1 MNRKA
6 NCKPFIKQETGDNM
20 AIRELFLFCLLFL
33 TLIQWV
39 IYYNV
44 KQWLINRHPE
54 PEQSTA
60 VDRVLYH
67 EITDLDL
74 PWQAGESWQKHG
86 RGYVVALQRQG
97 LYEMLDEHEVN
108 DYRAIYCLGYTVRE
122 EQDKKELKAL
132 SQRLQRAE
140 SHVDELRDKLTH
152 IKQNS
157 NNEPH
162 RASQS
167 VCENQPLDPLTQS
180 WNEWGQ
186 CDKGIDELMRAKG
199 WQRINPVS
207 VPVAVPVAVEL
218 PEPAEPAEQEQNE
231 YTSLTGDERTAAM
244 IKLKDEGMSY
254 HEIAQLFG
262 VSDGSAKGTISRG
275 RKAKSNV
282 LPLFAGCSEGVREVM

>member
-1 MNRKA
+1 M
-6 NCKPFIKQETGDNM
+6 G
-20 AIRELFLFCLLFL
+20 IRELFLFCLLFL
-33 TLIQWV
+33 TSIQWV
-39 IYYNV
+39 IYFKV
-44 KQWLINRHPE
+44 REWLHNRHPE
-54 PEQSTA
+54 PEQAKA

-86 RGYVVALQRQG
+86 RGYVVSLQRQG
-97 LYEMLDEHEVN
+97 LYELLDEHEVN

-122 EQDKKELKAL
+122 EQDNKELKAL

-140 SHVDELRDKLTH
+140 SNVDELRGKLTH

-162 RASQS
+162 RASES
-167 VCENQPLDPLTQS
+167 MTENPAPLDPLTEG
-180 WNEWGQ
+180 WHEWGR
-186 CDKGIDELMRAKG
+186 CDKGIDEIMLAKG
-199 WQRINPVS
+199 WQRVGS
-207 VPVAVPVAVEL
+207 VPVAMAAPVEL
-218 PEPAEPAEQEQNE
+218 PEPEQEQPAEQPQNE
-231 YTSLTGDERTAAM
+231 YSSLTGDERTAAM
-244 IKLKDEGMSY
+244 IRLKDEGKSY

>member
-1 MNRKA
+1 MG
-6 NCKPFIKQETGDNM
+6 IG
-20 AIRELFLFCLLFL
+20 ELFLFCLFFL
-33 TLIQWV
+33 TFAQWIV
-39 IYYNV
+39 YFKIRE
-44 KQWLINRHPE
+44 WLHNRHPE
-54 PEQSTA
+54 PEQATA

-97 LYEMLDEHEVN
+97 LYEMLDEHDVN
-108 DYRAIYCLGYTVRE
+108 DYRTIYCLGYTVRE
-122 EQDKKELKAL
+122 EQDRKELKAL
-132 SQRLQRAE
+132 SERLQRAE
-140 SHVDELRDKLTH
+140 SNVDKLRDKLTH

-180 WNEWGQ
+180 WHEWGQ

-199 WQRINPVS
+199 WQRINAS
-207 VPVAVPVAVEL
+207 PVAMAAPVAIDL
-218 PEPAEPAEQEQNE
+218 PEPEPPAEQEPQNE

-244 IKLKDEGMSY
+244 IRFKDEGKSY

-282 LPLFAGCSEGVREVM
+282 LPLFAECSDGVHDVM

>member
-1 MNRKA
+1 
-6 NCKPFIKQETGDNM
+6 M

-44 KQWLINRHPE
+44 KQWLINRNPE
-54 PEQSTA
+54 PQQAKA

-74 PWQAGESWQKHG
+74 PWAAGESWQKNG

-97 LYEMLDEHEVN
+97 LYELLDEHKVN

-132 SQRLQRAE
+132 SQRLERAE
-140 SHVDELRDKLTH
+140 SNVDELRDKLH
-152 IKQNS
+152 SQKQKACS
-157 NNEPH
+157 EPV
-162 RASQS
+162 RASES
-167 VCENQPLDPLTQS
+167 VCTSQPLDPLTQS
-180 WNEWGQ
+180 WHEWGQ
-186 CDKGIDELMRAKG
+186 CDKDLDELMRAKG
-199 WQRINPVS
+199 WQRINAA
-207 VPVAVPVAVEL
+207 PVAVAAPVALDL
-218 PEPAEPAEQEQNE
+218 PAEPAEPAEQEQPAEPQNE

-244 IKLKDEGMSY
+244 IKLKDEGKSY

-275 RKAKSNV
+275 RKAKNNI

>member
-1 MNRKA
+1 
-6 NCKPFIKQETGDNM
+6 M

-54 PEQSTA
+54 PEQATA

-86 RGYVVALQRQG
+86 RGYVVSLQRQG
-97 LYEMLDEHEVN
+97 LYELLDEHEVN

-132 SQRLQRAE
+132 SERLQRAE
-140 SHVDELRDKLTH
+140 SHVDELRDKLH
-152 IKQNS
+152 QLKQKANS
-157 NNEPH
+157 EPV

-167 VCENQPLDPLTQS
+167 VCTSQPFDPLTQS
-180 WNEWGQ
+180 WHEWGQ

-199 WQRINPVS
+199 WQRINAA
-207 VPVAVPVAVEL
+207 PVAMAAPVAVEL
-218 PEPAEPAEQEQNE
+218 PEPAEQEQQSE
-231 YTSLTGDERTAAM
+231 YSSLTGDERTAAM
-244 IKLKDEGMSY
+244 IRLKDEGMSY

-282 LPLFAGCSEGVREVM
+282 LPLFAECSEGVREVM

>member
-1 MNRKA
+1 
-6 NCKPFIKQETGDNM
+6 M

-54 PEQSTA
+54 PEQATA

-86 RGYVVALQRQG
+86 RGYVVSLQRQG
-97 LYEMLDEHEVN
+97 LYELLDEHEVN

-132 SQRLQRAE
+132 SERLQRAE
-140 SHVDELRDKLTH
+140 SHVDELRDKLH
-152 IKQNS
+152 QLKQKANS
-157 NNEPH
+157 EPV

-167 VCENQPLDPLTQS
+167 VCTSQPLDPLTQS
-180 WNEWGQ
+180 WHEWGQ
-186 CDKGIDELMRAKG
+186 CEKDLDELMREKG
-199 WQRINPVS
+199 WARITAA
-207 VPVAVPVAVEL
+207 PVAMAAPVEQ
-218 PEPAEPAEQEQNE
+218 PEPEQPTEQEQPD
-231 YTSLTGDERTAAM
+231 YS
-244 IKLKDEGMSY
+244 KLKGIERKQTMLELQNSGLSNA
-254 HEIAQLFG
+254 EIAKLFG
-262 VSDGSAKGTISRG
+262 VSVGCIKSTISVFKRQQQQDQNS
-275 RKAKSNV
+275 KIVTLDFDNQQAVN
-282 LPLFAGCSEGVREVM
+282 EV